1 MVCPLK
7 YSSQSNV
14 DFKLVP
20 LECCVGLSL
29 SPKKEW
35 VDEILNK
42 AILVKFMLDI
52 SVGGLIRFTHNN
64 DTDYCF
70 QKIF

>member
-1 MVCPLK
+1 MLCPLT

-20 LECCVGLSL
+20 LECCVGL

-42 AILVKFMLDI
+42 AILVKFMLYN